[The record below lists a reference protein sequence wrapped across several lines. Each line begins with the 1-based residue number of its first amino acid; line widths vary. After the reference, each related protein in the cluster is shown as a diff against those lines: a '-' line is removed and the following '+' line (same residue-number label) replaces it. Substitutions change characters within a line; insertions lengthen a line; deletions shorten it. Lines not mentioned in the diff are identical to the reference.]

1 MRVLVITGRLA
12 EAAVRRTV
20 EGLRGVDVKA
30 LPVSV
35 ASFITPGFAASA
47 LRRMSLEDY
56 DMILMPG
63 TVSGD
68 VSRVEEATGV
78 PTYKGPVHFADIP
91 LALSSGVQLSRTVPA
106 SDLIRDQAARRT
118 LEELERAEKDWESVI
133 RSRGGIV
140 VGGEGR
146 AMPVSDGLPM
156 RVIAEV
162 VNAPLLSLAEVAD
175 RAMYYRGQGA
185 NVIDIGMLAGD
196 PRPETVGP
204 LVSAVRGATGLPV
217 SIDTLDPGEIGA
229 AAKAGVD
236 LVLSLDAG
244 NLEETV
250 PLLTEQAVVVLPTDM
265 SRGRLPGTPEERAQA
280 LDENIKLARELGVTK
295 IIGDLVAEP
304 LLRPGMLVALESYR
318 RFKEMRPEV
327 PLLFGIGNATE
338 LIDADSQGVNAAL
351 AALAREA
358 GANMLHVPEHSVKA
372 RGSVREVVRASQM
385 MFLAEA
391 KGTAPK
397 DLGVDLLLL
406 KEKRWTEEAYD
417 GSVEGLARV
426 ARGVGDADFRPD
438 EAGWFKVQVDR
449 RAGEVVALH
458 FPPGSDAPG
467 TIIRGVDAREM
478 YQTIIRLNL
487 ITKLDHAAYLG
498 RELEK
503 AALAL
508 RLGRS
513 YLQDEDLF

>member
-1 MRVLVITGRLA
+1 MRVLVVTGRLA
-12 EAAVRRTV
+12 EAAVRRAV
-20 EGLRGVDVKA
+20 DGLGGVDVKA

-47 LRRMSLEDY
+47 LSRMNLDGY

-91 LALSSGVQLSRTVPA
+91 LALSSGVQLSRTLPA

-118 LEELERAEKDWESVI
+118 LGELERAEADWESVF

-140 VGGEGR
+140 VGGGER
-146 AMPVSDGLPM
+146 VLPVSDGLPM

-162 VNAPLLSLAEVAD
+162 VSAPLLSLAEVAD
-175 RAMYYRGQGA
+175 RAKYYKGQGA
-185 NVIDIGMLAGD
+185 HVIDIGMLAGD
-196 PRPETVGP
+196 PRPEAVGP
-204 LVSAVRGATGLPV
+204 LVSAVRDAAGLPV
-217 SIDTLDPGEIGA
+217 SIDTLDPAEIGA
-229 AAKAGVD
+229 AAEAGVD
-236 LVLSLDAG
+236 LVLSVDAG
-244 NLEETV
+244 NLEETA

-265 SRGRLPGTPEERAQA
+265 NRGRLPSTPQERVRA
-280 LDENIKLARELGVTK
+280 LDENIKRARELGVTRV
-295 IIGDLVAEP
+295 IGDLVAEP
-304 LLRPGMLVALESYR
+304 LLRPGLLVALESYR
-318 RFKEMRPEV
+318 RFKELRPGV

-338 LIDADSQGVNAAL
+338 LIDADSQGVNATL

-372 RGSVREVVRASQM
+372 RGSVREAVRASQM

-391 KGTAPK
+391 KGTVPK

-417 GSVEGLARV
+417 GSLYGSARV
-426 ARGVGDADFRPD
+426 AEAVGEDVFRPD

-449 RAGEVVALH
+449 EAGEIVALH
-458 FPPGSDAPG
+458 YLQGSDAPG
-467 TIIRGVDAREM
+467 TIIKGVDAREV

-487 ITKLDHAAYLG
+487 VTKLDHAAYLG

-513 YLQDEDLF
+513 YMQDEDLF